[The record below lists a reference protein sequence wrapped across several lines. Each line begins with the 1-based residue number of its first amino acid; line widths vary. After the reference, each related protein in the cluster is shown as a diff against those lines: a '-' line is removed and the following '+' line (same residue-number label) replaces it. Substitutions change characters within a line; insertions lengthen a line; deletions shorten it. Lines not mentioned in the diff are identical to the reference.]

1 MSAFSVFGVPE
12 GDVVTLSGNISADG
26 ASLGERVTYT
36 AVATNIYAHVNGE
49 PFPRRK
55 FVDVFP
61 AIHGSREIWLA
72 DTDDDG
78 RPVRQAAGKEAQWV
92 WLS

>member
-12 GDVVTLSGNISADG
+12 GDVVTISSNIAMDG
-26 ASLGERVTYT
+26 VSLGERVTYT
-36 AVATNIYAHVNGE
+36 AVATNIYAHINSE

-55 FVDVFP
+55 FVDVTP

-78 RPVRQAAGKEAQWV
+78 RPVRQEAGKEAQLV